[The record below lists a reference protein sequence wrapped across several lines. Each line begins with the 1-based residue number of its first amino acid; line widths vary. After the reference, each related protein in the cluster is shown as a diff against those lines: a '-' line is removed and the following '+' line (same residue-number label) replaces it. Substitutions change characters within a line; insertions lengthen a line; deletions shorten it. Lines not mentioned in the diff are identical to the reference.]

1 MNNNNVEILRD
12 ARGILLA
19 FRKQDGERVRRAFAM
34 LAQHEQPETLEMTV
48 QGGVGLQWFKFR
60 QLGLLVEKMD
70 GRIIEVRE
78 KTF

>member
-78 KTF
+78 KKF